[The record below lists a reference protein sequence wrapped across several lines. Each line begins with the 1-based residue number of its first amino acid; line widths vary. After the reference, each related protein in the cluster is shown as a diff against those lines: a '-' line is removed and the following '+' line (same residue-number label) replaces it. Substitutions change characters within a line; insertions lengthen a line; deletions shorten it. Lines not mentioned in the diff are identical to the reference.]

1 MSKFKVGDRVVG
13 VCKAF
18 DWDVKDL
25 TGTVRSINST
35 SIGVEFDKNIGGHDG
50 FSYGMSCKDGHGVY
64 VLPSQI
70 KRIKHPTIVITTDGK
85 TTTATLR
92 EGKSIIKAVTATCHP
107 DDDFSLSTGAT
118 LALNRLMY
126 GTDYNPAE
134 VAFEDEKPRYYNGK
148 VICVVAIG
156 DYHTAGKIYTVV
168 DGFIND
174 DEGGRPYND
183 TPYTSIDDLNVG
195 QVNAFIEYKGGL
207 EWASQKE
214 E

>member
-1 MSKFKVGDRVVG
+1 MSKFKVGDRVYGTRKVLG
-13 VCKAF
+13 
-18 DWDVKDL
+18 WDIKDVA
-25 TGTVRSINST
+25 GTVRSIDCA

-85 TTTATLR
+85 TTTATLH

-107 DDDFSLSTGAT
+107 DEDFSLATGST

-126 GTDYNPAE
+126 GTGYNPAE
-134 VAFEDEKPRYYNGK
+134 VAFEEEKPRYYNGK
-148 VICVVAIG
+148 VICVETT
-156 DYHTAGKIYTVV
+156 DLFHTVGKIYTVV

-174 DEGGRPYND
+174 DKGGAPYNRHAPFHALKEFND
-183 TPYTSIDDLNVG
+183 RQPNK
-195 QVNAFIEYKGGL
+195 FIEYRGGL
-207 EWASQKE
+207 E
-214 E
+214 

>member
-18 DWDVKDL
+18 DWDIKDVA
-25 TGTVRSINST
+25 GTVRSIDCE

-64 VLPSQI
+64 VLPRQI
-70 KRIKHPTIVITTDGK
+70 KRINHPTIVITTDGK

-107 DDDFSLSTGAT
+107 DDDFSLATGAT

-148 VICVVAIG
+148 VICVDNHGSTPYTV
-156 DYHTAGKIYTVV
+156 GKIYSFCDGKTV
-168 DGFIND
+168 D
-174 DEGGRPYND
+174 DSGSKRPTVGNS
-183 TPYTSIDDLNVG
+183 TSFGDFVLNTG
-195 QVNAFIEYKGGL
+195 ASFIEYKGGL
-207 EWASQKE
+207 E
-214 E
+214 